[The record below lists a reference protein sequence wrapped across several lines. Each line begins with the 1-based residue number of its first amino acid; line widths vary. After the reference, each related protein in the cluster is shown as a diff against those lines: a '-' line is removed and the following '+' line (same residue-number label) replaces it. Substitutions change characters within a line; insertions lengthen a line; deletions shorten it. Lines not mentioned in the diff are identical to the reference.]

1 MVEYKSMNLLTG
13 TIIKDGQ
20 TYTIYHLPLDDDLP
34 IYRGDTRLY
43 NDYNKPTGTPVK
55 GQEPMVATFLKNNN
69 FFTLFPDEA
78 KIYGV
83 PYRYKRTTPLELLAI
98 DKHSENN
105 DFYKNAPSEI
115 KIILKNNYGWDS
127 NKRDS
132 NGLKDDEVARY
143 ICEDLKLD
151 GYASE
156 PMESVDR
163 RLPLPSEIL
172 ICNSRAKVASPV
184 QVEDNMKKSIENY
197 MSDYNTRLANDN
209 RDVKTLV
216 GPSDSQVGYNDGKN
230 LFGFS
235 PGSPGSPVGKNLFG
249 SSPSPKFPANV
260 NGGKHKT
267 NKKRK
272 TNKNANK

>member
-1 MVEYKSMNLLTG
+1 MVEYKSMNLSTRK
-13 TIIKDGQ
+13 IIKNGQ
-20 TYTIYHLPLDDDLP
+20 TYTIYDLPSDDLP

-43 NDYNKPTGTPVK
+43 NDYNKPTGSPVK
-55 GQEPMVATFLKNNN
+55 GQEPMVDTFLKNNN

-78 KIYGV
+78 EIYGV

-105 DFYKNAPSEI
+105 EFYKNAPSKI
-115 KIILKNNYGWDS
+115 QIILKNNYGWNS

-156 PMESVDR
+156 PMESVDSIP
-163 RLPLPSEIL
+163 PLPSEIL
-172 ICNSRAKVASPV
+172 ICNSRTKVGSPV
-184 QVEDNMKKSIENY
+184 QVKDIMKKSIEIH
-197 MSDYNTRLANDN
+197 MSDYDTRLANDN
-209 RDVKTLV
+209 RDVKALV
-216 GPSDSQVGYNDGKN
+216 GPPGSPGSPVGYNDGKK
-230 LFGFS
+230 LFGS
-235 PGSPGSPVGKNLFG
+235 SPGSPVGKNLATDF
-249 SSPSPKFPANV
+249 